1 MKVAGQPEVL
11 FSLFALVFCF
21 PAWPQS
27 QSCDQMPHASPAG
40 KSGLR
45 ASSLTKRGLHGT
57 LNVDRGYYRD
67 LRLATLTFRLMNDSD
82 QVLDSATAS
91 WVLVIDDRE
100 VPDPGGQLWAGPKP
114 TGGYGTVKSGSTF
127 QFGKGLPIREYFP
140 ESRDYKIYWK
150 AAAFRSNVV
159 TVRGGVTQ

>member
-11 FSLFALVFCF
+11 FSLLALVLCF
-21 PAWPQS
+21 PAWSQS
-27 QSCDQMPHASPAG
+27 QSCDQN
-40 KSGLR
+40 
-45 ASSLTKRGLHGT
+45 RGLHGT
-57 LNVDRGYYRD
+57 LNVERGYYGD

-82 QVLDSATAS
+82 QVVDSAQTS
-91 WVLVIDDRE
+91 WVLIIDDRE
-100 VPDPGGQLWAGPKP
+100 VPDPGGQLWMGPKP

-140 ESRDYKIYWK
+140 EPRDYKIYWK

-159 TVRGGVTQ
+159 TVTGGVTQ